1 MEKGAAGDA
10 GVENAQDVQRGVE
23 LATTHG
29 ATARSQ
35 RRQRRPLFSAEQ
47 LRSFLQRKAFAS
59 ASRPPGGADGHGN
72 AADLAEVDSPENVC
86 ALAEEMK
93 TAASNQVPL
102 SDAELDKAIATVQTL
117 AGPASTLDWSA
128 LRKLMAEGGASC
140 RLAPSGGAARASQCP
155 SSAGVNVP
163 QCSFPD
169 SSRPVLIPGGECT
182 FQGLSADDGQA
193 SCALCMQSRL
203 KTVHRPDKGNLYDDG
218 EESECASMGEAHDV
232 DNPAP
237 TSVQRGKGPG
247 TSHGDGD
254 VAQRLE
260 FESRPSATKD
270 GADPVKRRAP
280 EQDHSAEPSLM
291 DEEVS
296 KKICVGSDAAREQLC
311 GHGTAA
317 TRDGFGVSDSLRPAP
332 ETQQDR
338 VTIGKSPVVD
348 EVAPKASAGV
358 SSQVSSRASDR
369 GERMSDE
376 EKEAEAVDE
385 FDNASMHD
393 GCDVDPPHE
402 EEAPPRADHSP
413 GESSRPDTQG
423 RTEAS
428 AAIKAKKPSKLKLRS
443 FLGTLAWAS
452 PCSLSALFSSLECLA
467 SPCALEWPASRF
479 FDENKSDLEVNP
491 AGLTSA
497 SKIRARSRACACP
510 SCCRGQQFVSVW

>member
-10 GVENAQDVQRGVE
+10 GLENAQDVQRGVE

-35 RRQRRPLFSAEQ
+35 RRQRRNPLFSAEQ

-72 AADLAEVDSPENVC
+72 AADLAEVDSPEAVY

-102 SDAELDKAIATVQTL
+102 SDAELDKAIATLQTL

-140 RLAPSGGAARASQCP
+140 RLVPSGGAARVSQCP
-155 SSAGVNVP
+155 ANAGVMVP
-163 QCSFPD
+163 QSSFPD

-182 FQGLSADDGQA
+182 FQGLSADNGQA
-193 SCALCMQSRL
+193 SCTEHMAMQSRM
-203 KTVHRPDKGNLYDDG
+203 KTVHRSDKGNLYDDG
-218 EESECASMGEAHDV
+218 EESECASLGEAHDV

-237 TSVQRGKGPG
+237 TSVPRGKGPG
-247 TSHGDGD
+247 SSHGDED

-270 GADPVKRRAP
+270 GAGLVKRRAP
-280 EQDHSAEPSLM
+280 EQDHGAEPSLM

-311 GHGTAA
+311 GHGAA
-317 TRDGFGVSDSLRPAP
+317 AARDGCGVSDSLRPAP
-332 ETQQDR
+332 EAQQ
-338 VTIGKSPVVD
+338 
-348 EVAPKASAGV
+348 
-358 SSQVSSRASDR
+358 ASDR
-369 GERMSDE
+369 GERMSDD

-393 GCDVDPPHE
+393 GCDFDPPHE
-402 EEAPPRADHSP
+402 EEAPPRASASARHAADHSP

-452 PCSLSALFSSLECLA
+452 PSSLSALFQFFRV
-467 SPCALEWPASRF
+467 SRQPMCF
-479 FDENKSDLEVNP
+479 RV
-491 AGLTSA
+491 
-497 SKIRARSRACACP
+497 ARKP
-510 SCCRGQQFVSVW
+510 IF